1 MRPSRI
7 IVVDV
12 ARQHMTQVPLP
23 EYDDM
28 VKALPA
34 DRANQTLRIV
44 EMSGIGPKPTWLP
57 AKVDAPTRPE
67 LITLKNRTLSPLG
80 AQRFVECAREIAKP
94 LANRKV

>member
-23 EYDDM
+23 EYDHM

-34 DRANQTLRIV
+34 DRANQTLCIA
-44 EMSGIGPKPTWLP
+44 ILP
-57 AKVDAPTRPE
+57 
-67 LITLKNRTLSPLG
+67 G
-80 AQRFVECAREIAKP
+80 
-94 LANRKV
+94 